1 MKRGIGFWG
10 KVGWGLVAVAGAVAL
25 GVVALRRGE
34 PVNALWLVV
43 ATGCVYAI
51 GYRFHSAWLMATVLA
66 IEPQRKTPSERLAD
80 GRDFVKTNRWVV
92 FGHHFAAIAGP
103 GPLVGP
109 VLAAQFGY
117 LPGFL
122 WILIG
127 AVLGGAVHDSIILW
141 LSVRRSGKSVGQMLR
156 EEVGPVAGTLAV
168 VGLLGIIT
176 MLMAVLAL
184 VVVRALAESPWG
196 LFTIVL
202 TMPLALAMGVG
213 MRGAGGT
220 RTAWVTVLGVLGL
233 L

>member
-127 AVLGGAVHDSIILW
+127 AVLGGAVHDSLILW
-141 LSVRRSGKSVGQMLR
+141 LSVRRSGKSVGQMIR

-196 LFTIVL
+196 LF
-202 TMPLALAMGVG
+202 
-213 MRGAGGT
+213 
-220 RTAWVTVLGVLGL
+220 
-233 L
+233 